1 MLLDNNRALLF
12 NCPAL
17 AKFISS
23 LTGYTFS
30 RSGSTLK
37 GNDMT
42 KKKTTTK
49 FMAGALVATI
59 ALTSFGATPAMAK
72 PSNGVRILQGL
83 AALYIVS
90 RVIEGNKN
98 DTRRTVQPRVTRR
111 GHDEPRH
118 RSYDEP
124 RHRGYDEPRH
134 RGHDEPRRRVQTVPQ
149 SCFERFTT
157 PHGVVRG
164 YTARC
169 LANYAPHLDLPR
181 DCKTRISTNR
191 GHRKVYGKRC
201 LRRYGFNVA
210 SNR

>member
-1 MLLDNNRALLF
+1 
-12 NCPAL
+12 
-17 AKFISS
+17 
-23 LTGYTFS
+23 
-30 RSGSTLK
+30 
-37 GNDMT
+37 MT

-49 FMAGALVATI
+49 FMAGALAATI

-90 RVIEGNKN
+90 RVIEGSKN
-98 DTRRTVQPRVTRR
+98 DTRRTVQPHVSR
-111 GHDEPRH
+111 

-124 RHRGYDEPRH
+124 RRRGYDEPRH
-134 RGHDEPRRRVQTVPQ
+134 RGHDEPRRHVQTIPQ

-157 PHGVVRG
+157 SRGVVRG

-169 LANYAPHLDLPR
+169 LANYAPHLELPR

-191 GHRKVYGKRC
+191 GQRKVYGKRC